1 MRTDHQLNQKIF
13 VSKDSGNV
21 LKSVTSVHARTFY
34 YGALGESDTLA
45 LDLNKVLGYT
55 PSGLAV

>member
-1 MRTDHQLNQKIF
+1 VRIDHQLNQTIF

-21 LKSVTSVHARTFY
+21 LNKSVTSVHARTFY

-45 LDLNKVLGYT
+45 LDLKYFFFLLVSL
-55 PSGLAV
+55 

>member
-45 LDLNKVLGYT
+45 LDLKYFFLLVSL
-55 PSGLAV
+55 